1 MGGRCIDQFTSNVTH
16 LVTDKVISTKYEQA
30 AIQKKKIMKSDWV
43 KDVWAKSVSK
53 NVLATDEMFDRHQVP
68 VFYNL
73 SMTTTGLRE
82 KMKLDVKR
90 VIEENGGQ
98 YYGEFSTNKIN
109 ILILDLKP
117 KESPKWKAAV
127 SSNKDCLTY
136 AWVYESV
143 QAGFALPYERYRV
156 ESVSKPISSTPE
168 RRLRSGNSSVPKFNS
183 TNASMMSNVSCAN
196 VINETNVSQM
206 SLGSVGGRE
215 SEGGETTSPLHRITL
230 QDAKKAGLFL
240 DGCNVSA
247 GSPPRATIQ
256 SLNTMIPCVH
266 RFMRVVLHPTRKKRS
281 GKY

>member
-1 MGGRCIDQFTSNVTH
+1 MGGRCIDQFTENVTH

-43 KDVWAKSVSK
+43 KDVWAKSVSE
-53 NVLATDEMFDRHQVP
+53 NVLATDKIFDKHRVP

-73 SMTTTGLRE
+73 AMTTTGLKE
-82 KMKLDVKR
+82 KVKLDVKR

-127 SSNKDCLTY
+127 SSNKSCLIY
-136 AWVYESV
+136 AWIYESV
-143 QAGFALPYERYRV
+143 QAGFALPFEQYRV
-156 ESVSKPISSTPE
+156 ESVSKPIASTPE
-168 RRLRSGNSSVPKFNS
+168 KRSRTGNSSAANFNS

-206 SLGSVGGRE
+206 SVGSVGGRE

-247 GSPPRATIQ
+247 ESLRCATIPLLDI
-256 SLNTMIPCVH
+256 SID
-266 RFMRVVLHPTRKKRS
+266 FLHFLYS
-281 GKY
+281 